1 MSPNSKNQNPL
12 REFKHRASVDEIVIK
27 RLEALG
33 FVLEEKELSFSE
45 SNFNSRVDF
54 IFRRGRKKYAI
65 EVKQSRKMQLV
76 LSHLLPRGILLLQ
89 AAKRLRGYIPI
100 VAVVVEKLDKRD
112 IRRMADFIHHF
123 APEVGWLL
131 VDEYGGGAFKDP
143 EKDEYGFLPPL
154 NRQPLMPG
162 SSPESESHFSA
173 HYPRQLSFS
182 DLDQWLLKV
191 FLLGHPGIAAD
202 YWGGP
207 QGIVQNAF
215 QLSKLSGVSP
225 PIANFW
231 FNAMES
237 NGYLKRIGRKKAILL
252 RPNALIE
259 EWRGQYRFGD
269 NRILPYR
276 SMYPVSDDEYFH
288 DISGRIKSCNEDPVP
303 LAITGHHACKQF
315 GIKHS
320 SAKSIHVYFL
330 GNIGL
335 VANSLNLVPAEAAS
349 GANVF
354 LVKPKYPKSV
364 FAGRVVRKGI
374 PICDILQC
382 YLDLFNLPD
391 RGREQ
396 ADFIYENVLVE
407 IFEKG
412 RLNLS

>member
-1 MSPNSKNQNPL
+1 MSSNFQKQNPL
-12 REFKHRASVDEIVIK
+12 RDFKHSAPAEEVVIK
-27 RLEALG
+27 RLEGLG
-33 FVLEEKELSFSE
+33 FVLEEKEFSFSE
-45 SNFNSRVDF
+45 SNFKSQVDF
-54 IFRRGRKKYAI
+54 IFRRGRRKYAI
-65 EVKQSRKMQLV
+65 EVKYSRKIQLA

-100 VAVVVEKLDKRD
+100 VAVVVEKLDQRD
-112 IRRMADFIHHF
+112 IRRIADFIHHF

-131 VDEYGGGAFKDP
+131 EDEYGGGAFKDP
-143 EKDEYGFLPPL
+143 EKDEYKILPPL
-154 NRQPLMPG
+154 NRQPLMLG

-173 HYPRQLSFS
+173 HYSRQLSFS

-191 FLLGHPGIAAD
+191 FLFGHPGVATD

-207 QGIVQNAF
+207 QGIIQNAF

-225 PIANFW
+225 PIANSW

-237 NGYLKRIGRKKAILL
+237 SGYLKRIGRKKAILL

-276 SMYPVSDDEYFH
+276 FMYPAPEDDEYFH
-288 DISGRIKSCNEDPVP
+288 DILGKIKSCNEDAVP
-303 LAITGHHACKQF
+303 LAISGHQACKLL

-320 SAKSIHVYFL
+320 SAESIHIYFW

-335 VANSLNLVPAEAAS
+335 VANSLNLVPAEAANES
-349 GANVF
+349 NLF
-354 LVKPKYPKSV
+354 LVEPKYPKSV
-364 FAGRVVRKGI
+364 FGGRVVRRGI
-374 PICDILQC
+374 PICDVLQC

-396 ADFIYENVLVE
+396 ADFIYENILVD

-412 RLNLS
+412 RLN

>member
-1 MSPNSKNQNPL
+1 MSSNLQMQKPL
-12 REFKHRASVDEIVIK
+12 REFKHSAPVEEIVIK
-27 RLEALG
+27 RLEDLG
-33 FVLEEKELSFSE
+33 FLLEEKEFSFGE
-45 SNFNSRVDF
+45 SKFKSQVDF
-54 IFRRGRKKYAI
+54 IFRRGKRKYAI
-65 EVKQSRKMQLV
+65 EIKSSRKIQLA

-100 VAVVVEKLDKRD
+100 VAVVVEKLDQRD
-112 IRRMADFIHHF
+112 IRRMADFIRHF

-143 EKDEYGFLPPL
+143 EKDEYGILPPL

-162 SSPESESHFSA
+162 SSPESESHFLA

-182 DLDQWLLKV
+182 DLEQWLLKV
-191 FLLGHPGIAAD
+191 FLFGRPGIATD

-207 QGIVQNAF
+207 QGIIQNAF
-215 QLSKLSGVSP
+215 QLSKLSGGSP
-225 PIANFW
+225 PIANSW

-237 NGYLKRIGRKKAILL
+237 SGYLKRFGRKRAILL
-252 RPNALIE
+252 RSNALVE

-276 SMYPVSDDEYFH
+276 SMYPVSEDHEYFH
-288 DISGRIKSCNEDPVP
+288 DILGRIKTCNEDAVP
-303 LAITGHHACKQF
+303 LAISGHQACKLF

-320 SAKSIHVYFL
+320 SAKSIHVYFW
-330 GNIGL
+330 GKIGL
-335 VANSLNLVPAEAAS
+335 VANLLDLVPAEAAYES
-349 GANVF
+349 NLF
-354 LVKPKYPKSV
+354 LVEPKYPKSV
-364 FAGRVVRKGI
+364 FGGRVVRRGI

-396 ADFIYENVLVE
+396 ADFVYEKILVG
-407 IFEKG
+407 IFGKG
-412 RLNLS
+412 RLNL